1 MDRDRAGTAQST
13 ATCAVAAVLLVS
25 AGCGSDGEAT
35 APEGTPE
42 AGFVTQS
49 AHVGSAER
57 TVQAEAAEYI
67 DTSDPQAWVDWG
79 SYVVLATVTGEVEA
93 PVAPVT
99 GTVEDPLEVPS
110 NRDLTLAVESIE
122 WEHPG
127 ALQPLEPG
135 QEIQVRF
142 YDGWVEQDGETLA
155 VTYTGQTRP
164 EVGNTYL
171 MTVAEGADDSPDGFT
186 VLPGSVQPV
195 QDDTLARA
203 ESEFDG
209 QSPQQ
214 VGGALADLKPDP
226 DTAPVA
232 GENLQDRII
241 RVLNIYGD

>member
-1 MDRDRAGTAQST
+1 MRRRPLTWLAIFP
-13 ATCAVAAVLLVS
+13 LLLA
-25 AGCGSDGEAT
+25 AGCGSDVMASTTEAPTEGESAM
-35 APEGTPE
+35 
-42 AGFVTQS
+42 QS
-49 AHVGSAER
+49 ADAGPVEQ
-57 TVQAEAAEYI
+57 TIQAEADEYI
-67 DTSDPQAWVDWG
+67 DTSDPQVWVDWG
-79 SYVVLATVTGEVEA
+79 SYVVTASVTGEIEA
-93 PVAPVT
+93 PVAPIT
-99 GTVEDPLEVPS
+99 GTVEDPIDVPS

-164 EVGNTYL
+164 EVENTYL
-171 MTVAEGADDSPDGFT
+171 MAVAEGAEDSPDNVT
-186 VLPGSVQPV
+186 VLPGSVQLV
-195 QDDTLARA
+195 QDDVVARG

-214 VGGALADLKPDP
+214 VGGALSDLKPDP
-226 DTAPVA
+226 DTAPIA
-232 GENLQDRII
+232 GEDLQDRII